1 MNSLREFEG
10 RTVEKAV
17 EAAAREL
24 NIPREELD
32 YQVIAKESGG
42 FFGLFGAKN
51 AKIAVTVRTRREPN
65 AAKSLVDEAFGVSE
79 PEEPRQ
85 ERGFVEEEEE
95 DYGPDCTWE
104 YTEKA
109 FEGGF
114 FKGMTAA
121 EAGVEILKEIATF
134 ISEESE
140 ISYEVKGD
148 ILTYNVTGGN
158 AAVMIGK
165 KGQTL
170 EAIQYLLDKIINKH
184 SEDRVRV
191 QVDIEGYLEMR
202 KEKLKQ
208 HAHRMAD
215 KVKKTGKPHTIGH
228 MSSHDRRII
237 HLTLKDDRGVRTQSM
252 GEGYYRRLV
261 IFPKR
266 NKRVRHNRQR

>member
-10 RTVEKAV
+10 RTVEKAID
-17 EAAAREL
+17 AALQEL
-24 NIPREELD
+24 DIPREELD
-32 YQVIAKESGG
+32 YNVVTKGSAGL
-42 FFGLFGAKN
+42 FGLFGAKK
-51 AKIAVTVRTRREPN
+51 AKISVTLKQTRAKQGR
-65 AAKSLVDEAFGVSE
+65 AAKSLVDEAFGTPKSE
-79 PEEPRQ
+79 
-85 ERGFVEEEEE
+85 ERTTAESDGFKGE
-95 DYGPDCTWE
+95 DRTYE
-104 YTEKA
+104 YTERT
-109 FEGGF
+109 FEEGF
-114 FKGMTAA
+114 FKGLTPA
-121 EAGVEILKEIATF
+121 EAGVEILKEIASF

-140 ISYEVKGD
+140 IAYSVEGD

-184 SEDRVRV
+184 SMERVRV

-202 KEKLKQ
+202 KEKLRQ
-208 HAHRMAD
+208 HAQRMAE

-266 NKRVRHNRQR
+266 NKGMRNKNR

>member
-10 RTVEKAV
+10 RTVEKAID
-17 EAAAREL
+17 AALQEL
-24 NIPREELD
+24 DIPREELD
-32 YQVIAKESGG
+32 YSVVSKGSAGL
-42 FFGLFGAKN
+42 FGLFGAKK
-51 AKIAVTVRTRREPN
+51 AKISVVLKKKGVKQKRV
-65 AAKSLVDEAFGVSE
+65 AKSLVDEAFGVSE
-79 PEEPRQ
+79 PEEKTAVRD
-85 ERGFVEEEEE
+85 VEPEGE
-95 DYGPDCTWE
+95 DRTWE
-104 YTEKA
+104 YTERT
-109 FEGGF
+109 FEDGF

-121 EAGVEILKEIATF
+121 DAGVEILKEIASF
-134 ISEESE
+134 ISEESQIAYSVE
-140 ISYEVKGD
+140 GD

-184 SEDRVRV
+184 SMERVRV
-191 QVDIEGYLEMR
+191 QVDIEGYLELR
-202 KEKLKQ
+202 KEKLRQ
-208 HAHRMAD
+208 HAQRMAE

-266 NKRVRHNRQR
+266 NKKIRNKNR

>member
-10 RTVEKAV
+10 RTVEKAID
-17 EAAAREL
+17 AALKEL
-24 NIPREELD
+24 DIPREELD
-32 YQVIAKESGG
+32 YNVVSKGSQGL
-42 FFGLFGAKN
+42 FGLFGVKK
-51 AKIAVTVRTRREPN
+51 AKISVVPKKRARQERVV
-65 AAKSLVDEAFGVSE
+65 KSLVDEAFGVPE
-79 PEEPRQ
+79 PKEEVPRPAEEQ
-85 ERGFVEEEEE
+85 EGE
-95 DYGPDCTWE
+95 DRTYE
-104 YTEKA
+104 YTERL
-109 FEGGF
+109 FEEGF
-114 FKGMTAA
+114 FKGLSPAD
-121 EAGVEILKEIATF
+121 AGVEILKEIASF
-134 ISEESE
+134 ISEESQIAYLVE
-140 ISYEVKGD
+140 GD

-184 SEDRVRV
+184 SIDRVRV
-191 QVDIEGYLEMR
+191 QVDIEGYLDLR
-202 KEKLKQ
+202 KEKLRQ
-208 HAHRMAD
+208 HAQRMAD

-266 NKRVRHNRQR
+266 NKKIRNKNR

>member
-17 EAAAREL
+17 DAALKEL
-24 NIPREELD
+24 DIPREELD
-32 YQVIAKESGG
+32 YSVVSKGSQGL
-42 FFGLFGAKN
+42 FGLFGVKKAKISVVPTKRRPKQGRVAKN
-51 AKIAVTVRTRREPN
+51 
-65 AAKSLVDEAFGVSE
+65 LVDEAFGVTESSE
-79 PEEPRQ
+79 KRGASENAPE
-85 ERGFVEEEEE
+85 GE
-95 DYGPDCTWE
+95 DRTYE
-104 YTEKA
+104 YTERT
-109 FEGGF
+109 FEEGF
-114 FKGMTAA
+114 FKGITPA
-121 EAGVEILKEIATF
+121 EAGVKILKEIASF
-134 ISEESE
+134 ISEESQ
-140 ISYEVKGD
+140 IAYEVEGD

-184 SEDRVRV
+184 SMERVRV
-191 QVDIEGYLEMR
+191 QVDIEGYLELR
-202 KEKLKQ
+202 KEKLRQ
-208 HAHRMAD
+208 HAQRMAD

-266 NKRVRHNRQR
+266 NKKIRNKNN

>member
-10 RTVEKAV
+10 RTVEKAID
-17 EAAAREL
+17 AALKEL
-24 NIPREELD
+24 DIPREELD
-32 YQVIAKESGG
+32 YSVVSKGSQGL
-42 FFGLFGAKN
+42 FGLFGSKKARISVSLPKKGDAKQG
-51 AKIAVTVRTRREPN
+51 RG
-65 AAKSLVDEAFGVSE
+65 AKSLVDEAFGVSK
-79 PEEPRQ
+79 PEEKAPVKA
-85 ERGFVEEEEE
+85 EAPEGE
-95 DYGPDCTWE
+95 DRTFE
-104 YTEKA
+104 YTERS
-109 FEGGF
+109 FEEGY
-114 FKGMTAA
+114 FKGMTPA
-121 EAGVEILKEIATF
+121 EAGVEILKEIASF
-134 ISEESE
+134 ISEESQ
-140 ISYEVKGD
+140 ISYQVEGD

-184 SEDRVRV
+184 STDRVRV
-191 QVDIEGYLEMR
+191 QVDIEGYLELR
-202 KEKLKQ
+202 KEKLRQ
-208 HAHRMAD
+208 HAQRMAD

-266 NKRVRHNRQR
+266 NKKVRSKNK

>member
-10 RTVEKAV
+10 RTVEKAI
-17 EAAAREL
+17 AAALQEL
-24 NIPREELD
+24 EIPREELD
-32 YQVIAKESGG
+32 YKVVAKGSAGL
-42 FFGLFGAKN
+42 FGLFGAKN
-51 AKIAVTVRTRREPN
+51 ARISVALKEKRGIKQGKM
-65 AAKSLVDEAFGVSE
+65 AKSLVDEAFGTSPSAEVAPRE
-79 PEEPRQ
+79 PQ
-85 ERGFVEEEEE
+85 ESAGE
-95 DYGPDCTWE
+95 DRTVE
-104 YTEKA
+104 YTERV
-109 FEGGF
+109 FEEGF
-114 FKGMTAA
+114 FKGLTPAD
-121 EAGVEILKEIATF
+121 AGVEILKEIASF

-140 ISYEVKGD
+140 IAYRVEGD
-148 ILTYNVTGGN
+148 ILAYNVTGGN

-184 SEDRVRV
+184 STERVRV

-202 KEKLKQ
+202 KEKLRL
-208 HAHRMAD
+208 HAQRMAE

-266 NKRVRHNRQR
+266 NKNMRNKNR

>member
-10 RTVEKAV
+10 RTVEKAI
-17 EAAAREL
+17 EAALKEL
-24 NIPREELD
+24 DIPREDLD
-32 YQVIAKESGG
+32 YTVVSKGSTGL
-42 FFGLFGAKN
+42 FGLFGSKK
-51 AKIAVTVRTRREPN
+51 AKISVGPVKKSGAKQRPV
-65 AAKSLVDEAFGVSE
+65 AKSLVDEAFGT
-79 PEEPRQ
+79 PAPQ
-85 ERGFVEEEEE
+85 ERDASASDVEGFQGE
-95 DYGPDCTWE
+95 DRTFE
-104 YTEKA
+104 YTERI
-109 FEGGF
+109 FEEGF
-114 FKGMTAA
+114 FKGLTAA
-121 EAGVEILKEIATF
+121 DAGVEILKEIASF

-140 ISYEVKGD
+140 ISYQVQGD

-184 SEDRVRV
+184 SMERVRV

-202 KEKLKQ
+202 KDKLRQ
-208 HAHRMAD
+208 HAQRMAE

-266 NKRVRHNRQR
+266 SKNIRNKNR

>member
-17 EAAAREL
+17 DAALKEL
-24 NIPREELD
+24 DIPREELD
-32 YQVIAKESGG
+32 YSVVSKGSQGL
-42 FFGLFGAKN
+42 FGLFGAKK
-51 AKIAVTVRTRREPN
+51 AKISVMPRRRDVPQDRV
-65 AAKSLVDEAFGVSE
+65 AKSLVDEAFGASQNRQESPLSE
-79 PEEPRQ
+79 DEPR
-85 ERGFVEEEEE
+85 GE
-95 DYGPDCTWE
+95 DRTYE
-104 YTEKA
+104 YTECL
-109 FEGGF
+109 FEEGF
-114 FKGMTAA
+114 FKGLTPAD
-121 EAGVEILKEIATF
+121 AGVEILKEIASF
-134 ISEESE
+134 ISEESQ
-140 ISYEVKGD
+140 IDYHVDGD
-148 ILTYNVTGGN
+148 ILAYNVTGGN

-184 SEDRVRV
+184 SAERVRV
-191 QVDIEGYLEMR
+191 QVDIEGYLELR
-202 KEKLKQ
+202 KEKLRQ
-208 HAHRMAD
+208 HAQRMAD

-266 NKRVRHNRQR
+266 NKKIRNKNK

>member
-1 MNSLREFEG
+1 MNSHREFEG
-10 RTVEKAV
+10 RTVDKAV
-17 EAAAREL
+17 EAALREL
-24 NIPREELD
+24 DIPREELD
-32 YQVIAKESGG
+32 YSVVTKESAG
-42 FFGLFGAKN
+42 FFGLFGARK
-51 AKIAVTVRTRREPN
+51 AKISVVLPTRRRHDTR
-65 AAKSLVDEAFGVSE
+65 AAKSLVDEAFGVPESKESGETTKVDESSE
-79 PEEPRQ
+79 GR
-85 ERGFVEEEEE
+85 
-95 DYGPDCTWE
+95 DCTYE
-104 YTEKA
+104 YTEKL
-109 FEGGF
+109 FDDGF

-121 EAGVEILKEIATF
+121 DAGVEILKEIAAF

-140 ISYEVKGD
+140 ITYEVEGD

-184 SEDRVRV
+184 SDERVRV

-202 KEKLKQ
+202 KEKLRQ

-266 NKRVRHNRQR
+266 NKRMRNRNNR